1 MAFEEKLPDSSVFE
15 PIVMGMKIGIITVR
29 DGDYHPNRRLAEAA
43 SEQGHRITI
52 VHPYKVW
59 SVLKGGQPSLVG
71 GKDKESLDVVLPRQ
85 GATIGDSC
93 LALIRH
99 FSLMGISLVNGLDSI
114 RLTKNKFLT
123 LQTLTEERIYVPET
137 VFINAPEGFQT
148 AIEQLGGYP
157 VVAKQVSGRQGEGI
171 ILVKTSGDKK
181 RVTRGHLDRRKG
193 MLVQRYIP
201 PAGRQ
206 DIRVLVVGGKA
217 IGAMELR
224 PKEGDFR
231 ANFHLSKES
240 RFKELSPEQEK
251 IALNA
256 TSAVGLEIAGVDLIV
271 DKKGRISVIEV
282 NYSPGF
288 NGLEAATGLD
298 IAGRIVKYVAS
309 KYGG

>member
-1 MAFEEKLPDSSVFE
+1 
-15 PIVMGMKIGIITVR
+15 MGMNIGIITVR
-29 DGDYHPNRRLAEAA
+29 DRDYHPNRRLAEAA
-43 SEQGHRITI
+43 SEQGYRITL

-59 SVLKGGQPSLVG
+59 PALKGGEPRLVG
-71 GKDKESLDVVLPRQ
+71 EQDMKPLDVVLPRQ

-99 FSLMGISLVNGLDSI
+99 FSLMGIPLVNGLDSI
-114 RLTKNKFLT
+114 RLAKNKFLT
-123 LQTLTEERIYVPET
+123 LQALSAARIPVPET
-137 VFINAPEGFQT
+137 VFINSPKGFKE
-148 AIEQLGGYP
+148 AIGGLGGYP
-157 VVAKQVSGRQGEGI
+157 VVAKQISGRQGEGI
-171 ILVKTSGDKK
+171 VLVETNDDAES
-181 RVTRGHLDRRKG
+181 VTRGHLDRRKG
-193 MLVQRYIP
+193 LLVQRFIP

-231 ANFHLSKES
+231 ANFHLSKDS
-240 RFKELSPEQEK
+240 RFKDLSPEQEK

-256 TSAVGLEIAGVDLIV
+256 ASAVGLEISGVDLIV
-271 DKKGRISVIEV
+271 DKKDRVSVIEV

-298 IAGRIVKYVAS
+298 IAGRIVKYVANT
-309 KYGG
+309 YGREKK

>member
-1 MAFEEKLPDSSVFE
+1 
-15 PIVMGMKIGIITVR
+15 MGMHIGIITVR
-29 DGDYHPNRRLAEAA
+29 DRDYHPNRRLAEAA
-43 SEQGHRITI
+43 SEQGHRITL

-59 SVLKGGQPSLVG
+59 PALKGGEPSLVG
-71 GKDKESLDVVLPRQ
+71 EQDMTPLDVVLPRQ

-99 FSLMGISLVNGLDSI
+99 LSLMGIPLVNDLDSI
-114 RLTKNKFLT
+114 RLTKNKFFT
-123 LQTLTEERIYVPET
+123 LQTLTAARIPVPET
-137 VFINAPEGFQT
+137 VFINSSEGFKD
-148 AIEQLGGYP
+148 AIERLGGYP

-171 ILVKTSGDKK
+171 VLVETNDDAESVARD
-181 RVTRGHLDRRKG
+181 HLDR
-193 MLVQRYIP
+193 
-201 PAGRQ
+201 GRQ

-240 RFKELSPEQEK
+240 RFKDLSPEQEK

-256 TSAVGLEIAGVDLIV
+256 ASSVGLEIAGVDLIV
-271 DKKGRISVIEV
+271 DKKDRVSVIEV

-298 IAGRIVKYVAS
+298 IANRIVKYVARS
-309 KYGG
+309 YGG

>member
-1 MAFEEKLPDSSVFE
+1 MA
-15 PIVMGMKIGIITVR
+15 MNIGIITIR

-43 SEQGHRITI
+43 SEQGHRVTL

-59 SVLKGGQPSLVG
+59 PVLKGDELSLESGQ
-71 GKDKESLDVVLPRQ
+71 DMESLDVVLPRQ

-99 FSLMGISLVNGLDSI
+99 FSLMGISLVNDLDSI
-114 RLTKNKFLT
+114 RQTKNKFLT
-123 LQTLTEERIYVPET
+123 LQALTEARVYVPET
-137 VFINAPEGFQT
+137 VFINEPEGFQ
-148 AIEQLGGYP
+148 AAVERLGGYP

-171 ILVKTSGDKK
+171 MLVETNDDQK
-181 RVTRGHLDRRKG
+181 RVVRDHLDRRKG
-193 MLVQRYIP
+193 LLVQRFIH

-224 PKEGDFR
+224 PKGGDFR

-240 RFKELSPEQEK
+240 RVKALSPEQEK
-251 IALNA
+251 IALKA

-271 DKKGRISVIEV
+271 DKNGTISVIEV

-298 IAGRIVKYVAS
+298 IAGEIVKYVANT
-309 KYGG
+309 YGG